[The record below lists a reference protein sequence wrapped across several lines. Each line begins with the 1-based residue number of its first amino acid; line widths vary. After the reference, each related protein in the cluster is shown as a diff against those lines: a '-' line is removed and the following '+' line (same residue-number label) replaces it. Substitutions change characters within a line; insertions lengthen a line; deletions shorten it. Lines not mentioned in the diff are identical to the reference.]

1 MLHPAW
7 FGPRS
12 TRWNRRHFAYTME
25 RQSGLPSLLSGI
37 GSPMFKVRVIA
48 CLGVKDGRVV
58 KGVKFL
64 DLGDAQHPA
73 AAAIAYS
80 V

>member
-1 MLHPAW
+1 
-7 FGPRS
+7 
-12 TRWNRRHFAYTME
+12 ME

-64 DLGDAQHPA
+64 DLGDA
-73 AAAIAYS
+73 
-80 V
+80 